1 MPSKIT
7 RNFMVDVKAEF
18 IPTESRPHENHY
30 FFAYRILIKNEGE
43 TPAQLLARHWVIT
56 DGWGRIQEVR
66 GPGVVGQQPNI
77 EPQSV
82 FEYTSFCP
90 LNTPTGNMKGSYQMV
105 AANGET
111 FDIEIPLFILAEP
124 ESLN

>member
-7 RNFMVDVKAEF
+7 HGFMVDVKAEF
-18 IPTESRPHENHY
+18 IPTESRPQNNHY
-30 FFAYRILIKNEGE
+30 FFAYRVTIKNDGE
-43 TPAQLLARHWVIT
+43 LPAQLLNRHWVIT
-56 DGWGRIQEVR
+56 DGWGRVQEVR

-77 EPQSV
+77 EPRSS

-90 LNTPTGNMKGSYQMV
+90 LPTPTGNMKGSFQMV
-105 AANGET
+105 SSEGET
-111 FDIEIPLFILAEP
+111 FEIEIPLFVLAEP